1 MPKLVPRSLES
12 KEGPGNGVFVVERE
26 EVHSSLESPRGDSL
40 SLSLLL
46 LLLLGVPTS
55 YSSNSVVVVVDG
67 GSGGN
72 ADISSTI

>member
-40 SLSLLL
+40 SLSLSSSSSSSWSSNLL
-46 LLLLGVPTS
+46 LLQLRRRRRRWRLRR
-55 YSSNSVVVVVDG
+55 
-67 GSGGN
+67 
-72 ADISSTI
+72 